1 MISSYNVENHK
12 KRGSVITWISI
23 RPEFCRSWDHGCIP
37 SRATPWGSPMDK
49 LLKGQN
55 LSPDAAGYDVV
66 RHIKDLQNIA
76 HISSKK
82 AKVRQLRNYN
92 KHQKDVT
99 FLPKDS
105 MGAQPSSIF
114 QSKTLF
120 GKAGSKVE
128 RTVKSLAA
136 ARPSEHWSNERRHW
150 RRSVQ
155 YSCEQSQSLLSNCSR
170 DWQARETNTV
180 RHFLGGLMRRTSS
193 AWIRLHFTDH
203 GLSFHGGGSVA
214 EYLIHATLIAI

>member
-1 MISSYNVENHK
+1 MRPRVYSQPSYTL
-12 KRGSVITWISI
+12 GQ
-23 RPEFCRSWDHGCIP
+23 
-37 SRATPWGSPMDK
+37 SPMDK

-66 RHIKDLQNIA
+66 RYIKDLQNIA

-92 KHQKDVT
+92 KHRKDVT

-120 GKAGSKVE
+120 CKAGSKVE
-128 RTVKSLAA
+128 RTVQSLAA
-136 ARPSEHWSNERRHW
+136 ARPSE
-150 RRSVQ
+150 
-155 YSCEQSQSLLSNCSR
+155 L
-170 DWQARETNTV
+170 
-180 RHFLGGLMRRTSS
+180 
-193 AWIRLHFTDH
+193 
-203 GLSFHGGGSVA
+203 
-214 EYLIHATLIAI
+214 